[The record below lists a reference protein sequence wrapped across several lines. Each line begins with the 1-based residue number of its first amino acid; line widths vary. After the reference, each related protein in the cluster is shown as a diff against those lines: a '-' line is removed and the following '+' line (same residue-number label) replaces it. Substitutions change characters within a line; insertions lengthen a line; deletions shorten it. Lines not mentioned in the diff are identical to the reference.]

1 MAKKKKTKESNKVR
15 AKDLIKDKLK
25 EEKPVA
31 KKIVL
36 PEKKETRVPDVEDVF
51 SDDDEEDTFS
61 DEVMK
66 ELDSIPDTVDEKE
79 IIVEDKDQLEEKK

>member
-1 MAKKKKTKESNKVR
+1 MGLLDKLKNALFEEEYVEVEEKPKTKESNKVR

-36 PEKKETRVPDVEDVF
+36 PEKK
-51 SDDDEEDTFS
+51 
-61 DEVMK
+61 
-66 ELDSIPDTVDEKE
+66 
-79 IIVEDKDQLEEKK
+79 